1 MDIAERREKRKRTR
15 RRISWSIGIILI
27 ICIISSI
34 AINTYYRFNP
44 ISYNSNR
51 FDVVDKIDMSV
62 GFKHY
67 TIYELRVKSTG
78 AHYYLTGKGELVPV
92 YGFNGVVKTSSSNTD
107 EQ

>member
-1 MDIAERREKRKRTR
+1 MDIAERREKRRRTR
-15 RRISWSIGIILI
+15 RKISWGIGIAVI

-34 AINTYYRFNP
+34 AINTYYRINP
-44 ISYNSNR
+44 ISYSSNK
-51 FDVVDKIDMSV
+51 FEVVDKIDMSI

-78 AHYYLTGKGELVPV
+78 AHYYLTKKGELVPV
-92 YGFNGVVKTSSSNTD
+92 YGFNGIIKTSSVN